1 MSIYFILMVPPP
13 PQYDMG
19 RSTFLMAC
27 NQSGSFD
34 AGFASR
40 WGIVDYDWSNWKE
53 GPTGWAGTI
62 PNDCEEKLV
71 TQAVSTKAAN
81 NTTKVFVCEGSLPSC
96 CPSHTAASHYRR
108 HHSSVPADG
117 DFAQHLAQ
125 NIAVFLT
132 GCRRL
137 ARSSSQTGTW

>member
-1 MSIYFILMVPPP
+1 
-13 PQYDMG
+13 
-19 RSTFLMAC
+19 MAC

-96 CPSHTAASHYRR
+96 CSSHTAAAAD
-108 HHSSVPADG
+108 VATATIAAFIPASR
-117 DFAQHLAQ
+117 QMVILP
-125 NIAVFLT
+125 NTSRKTSLCFLPSAAAS
-132 GCRRL
+132 L
-137 ARSSSQTGTW
+137 ARARRPEHGEGAALVQGREGQAG